1 MSLPLISAA
10 FFTLAILGLFLVYTA
25 IRLGIKIVK
34 VPTYLTLPYLS
45 KKGTFHLPQNGSYTI
60 WQKGKQRMLAPVDQF
75 KPVITNIL
83 TGDQIKLTSILLF
96 RITKTDLSG
105 NASVQL
111 FRFKAKAGDYLMELL
126 EGSSIS
132 RVEQAISKPA
142 TLIATP
148 FDPTKYAILVT
159 KYQSPFLVLGLVWSI
174 LFSIAFIVVGL
185 VFGINPHFIVG

>member
-96 RITKTDLSG
+96 RVTKTDLSG